1 MCVYHNLYLT
11 SIIILIVFIVMIDF
25 IINLITLSHIIVF
38 YDLSYFFR
46 YYCYCSK
53 YYSFVTI
60 RIYKSKRVDVLVHL
74 ISDFQLLFLQLT
86 RNQPYKVPL
95 KLPQDN
101 HNHNFNFLPGIL
113 ILELALVT
121 HLQ

>member
-11 SIIILIVFIVMIDF
+11 SIILLIVFIVMIDF
-25 IINLITLSHIIVF
+25 IINLITFIIVF
-38 YDLSYFFR
+38 FDLSYFIR

-53 YYSFVTI
+53 YYFFVTI

-74 ISDFQLLFLQLT
+74 ISDFQFMFLQLT
-86 RNQPYKVPL
+86 RNQHYKVPL

-101 HNHNFNFLPGIL
+101 NNHSFNFLPGIL
-113 ILELALVT
+113 ILELAMVT
-121 HLQ
+121 RLQ